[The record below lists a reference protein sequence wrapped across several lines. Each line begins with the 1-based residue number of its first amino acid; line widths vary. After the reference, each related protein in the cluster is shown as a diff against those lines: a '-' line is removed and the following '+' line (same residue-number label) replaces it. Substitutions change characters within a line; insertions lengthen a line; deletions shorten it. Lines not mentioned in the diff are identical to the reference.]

1 MEEGAVIRQNFTQ
14 DVPTLSV
21 EELQR
26 LQSDYPYFQAVRFLF
41 LKKLRRDFPERY
53 PQALQENALYAGD
66 RKALF
71 MLLEGTE
78 QTWHDLYP
86 DEKEKSETDAFGL
99 IDSFLASRSS
109 ELGKETELYPE
120 TVYRFDDTET
130 PAAAA
135 PVENSFALVDAFLDE
150 SSEGKEPQAPVITVA
165 EKPENEDSE
174 ELQDEEFLTESLA
187 KIYIKQRRYAKA
199 LEIIRKLSL
208 KYPEK
213 NIYFADQI
221 RFLEKL
227 IINIKPE

>member
-26 LQSDYPYFQAVRFLF
+26 LQSDYPYFQAVRFLY

-71 MLLEGTE
+71 MLLEGAE

-86 DEKEKSETDAFGL
+86 DEKEKPETDAFGL

-109 ELGKETELYPE
+109 ELGRETELYPE
-120 TVYRFDDTET
+120 TTYRFDDAET
-130 PAAAA
+130 PAA
-135 PVENSFALVDAFLDE
+135 PVENSFALVDAFLDASPE
-150 SSEGKEPQAPVITVA
+150 EKELQAPVIAVA
-165 EKPENEDSE
+165 EKPENEDSD

>member
-26 LQSDYPYFQAVRFLF
+26 LQSDYPYFQAVRFLY
-41 LKKLRRDFPERY
+41 LKKLRCDFPERY

-66 RKALF
+66 RKVLF
-71 MLLEGTE
+71 TLLEGAE
-78 QTWHDLYP
+78 QTWNGLYP
-86 DEKEKSETDAFGL
+86 DEKEKPETDAFGL

-109 ELGKETELYPE
+109 ELGRETELYPE
-120 TVYRFDDTET
+120 ASYRFDDAET
-130 PAAAA
+130 PAAAPA
-135 PVENSFALVDAFLDE
+135 ENSFALVDAFLDASPE
-150 SSEGKEPQAPVITVA
+150 EKEPQAPVIAVA
-165 EKPENEDSE
+165 EKPENEDSD

>member
-26 LQSDYPYFQAVRFLF
+26 LQSDYPYFQAVRFLY
-41 LKKLRRDFPERY
+41 LKKLRCDFPERY

-71 MLLEGTE
+71 TLLEGAE
-78 QTWHDLYP
+78 QTWNGLYP
-86 DEKEKSETDAFGL
+86 DEKEKPETDAFGL

-109 ELGKETELYPE
+109 ELGRETELYPE
-120 TVYRFDDTET
+120 ASYRFDDAET
-130 PAAAA
+130 PAAAPA
-135 PVENSFALVDAFLDE
+135 ENSFALVDAFLDASPE
-150 SSEGKEPQAPVITVA
+150 EKEPQAPVITVA
-165 EKPENEDSE
+165 EKPENEDSD

>member
-1 MEEGAVIRQNFTQ
+1 MEEGAVIRQNFKQ

-26 LQSDYPYFQAVRFLF
+26 LQSDYPYFQAVRFLY

-71 MLLEGTE
+71 TLLEGAE
-78 QTWHDLYP
+78 QTWHGLYP
-86 DEKEKSETDAFGL
+86 DEKEKPETDAFGL

-109 ELGKETELYPE
+109 ELGRETELYPE
-120 TVYRFDDTET
+120 ASYRFDDAET
-130 PAAAA
+130 PAAAPA
-135 PVENSFALVDAFLDE
+135 ENSFALVDAFLDASPE
-150 SSEGKEPQAPVITVA
+150 EKEPQAPVIAVA
-165 EKPENEDSE
+165 EKPENEDSD

>member
-1 MEEGAVIRQNFTQ
+1 MEEGVVIRQNFTQ

-26 LQSDYPYFQAVRFLF
+26 LQSDYPYFQAVRFLY
-41 LKKLRRDFPERY
+41 LKKLRCDFPERY

-71 MLLEGTE
+71 TLLEGAE
-78 QTWHDLYP
+78 QTWNGLYP
-86 DEKEKSETDAFGL
+86 DEKEKPETDAFGL

-109 ELGKETELYPE
+109 ELGRETELYPE
-120 TVYRFDDTET
+120 TTYRFDDAET
-130 PAAAA
+130 PAA
-135 PVENSFALVDAFLDE
+135 PVENSFALVDAFLDASPE
-150 SSEGKEPQAPVITVA
+150 EKEPQAPVITVA
-165 EKPENEDSE
+165 ENPENEDSD

>member
-1 MEEGAVIRQNFTQ
+1 MEEGAVIRQNFTR

-26 LQSDYPYFQAVRFLF
+26 LQSDYPYFQTVRFLY

-71 MLLEGTE
+71 TLLEGAE
-78 QTWHDLYP
+78 QTWIGLYP
-86 DEKEKSETDAFGL
+86 DEKEKPETDAFGL

-109 ELGKETELYPE
+109 ELGRETELYPE
-120 TVYRFDDTET
+120 TTYRFDDAET
-130 PAAAA
+130 PAAA
-135 PVENSFALVDAFLDE
+135 PVENSFTLVDAFLDASPE
-150 SSEGKEPQAPVITVA
+150 EKEPQAPVITVA
-165 EKPENEDSE
+165 EKPENEDSD

>member
-26 LQSDYPYFQAVRFLF
+26 LQSDYPYFQAVRFLY
-41 LKKLRRDFPERY
+41 LKKLRCDFPERY

-71 MLLEGTE
+71 TLLEGAE
-78 QTWHDLYP
+78 QTWNGLYP
-86 DEKEKSETDAFGL
+86 DEKEKPETDAFGL

-109 ELGKETELYPE
+109 ELGRETELYPE
-120 TVYRFDDTET
+120 ASYRFDDAET
-130 PAAAA
+130 SAAA
-135 PVENSFALVDAFLDE
+135 PVENSFALVDAFLDASPE
-150 SSEGKEPQAPVITVA
+150 EKEPQAPVITVA
-165 EKPENEDSE
+165 ENPENEDSD

>member
-1 MEEGAVIRQNFTQ
+1 MEEGAVIRQNFTR

-26 LQSDYPYFQAVRFLF
+26 LQSDYPYFQAVRFLY
-41 LKKLRRDFPERY
+41 LKKLRCDFPERY

-71 MLLEGTE
+71 TLLEGAE
-78 QTWHDLYP
+78 QTWNGLYP
-86 DEKEKSETDAFGL
+86 DEKEKPETDAFGL

-109 ELGKETELYPE
+109 ELGRETELYPE
-120 TVYRFDDTET
+120 TTYRFDDAET
-130 PAAAA
+130 PAA
-135 PVENSFALVDAFLDE
+135 PVENSFALVDAFLDASPE
-150 SSEGKEPQAPVITVA
+150 EKEPQAPVITVA
-165 EKPENEDSE
+165 ENPENEDSD

>member
-1 MEEGAVIRQNFTQ
+1 MEEGAVIRQNFTR

-26 LQSDYPYFQAVRFLF
+26 LQSDYPYFQAVRFLY

-71 MLLEGTE
+71 TLLEGAE
-78 QTWHDLYP
+78 QTWIGLYP
-86 DEKEKSETDAFGL
+86 DEKEKPETDAFGL

-109 ELGKETELYPE
+109 ELGRETELYPE
-120 TVYRFDDTET
+120 TTYRFDDAET
-130 PAAAA
+130 PAAA
-135 PVENSFALVDAFLDE
+135 PVENSFTLVDAFLDASPE
-150 SSEGKEPQAPVITVA
+150 EKEPQAPVITVA
-165 EKPENEDSE
+165 EKPENEDSD

>member
-26 LQSDYPYFQAVRFLF
+26 LQSDYPYFQAVRFLY
-41 LKKLRRDFPERY
+41 LKKLRCDFPERY

-71 MLLEGTE
+71 TLLEGAE
-78 QTWHDLYP
+78 QTWKGLYP
-86 DEKEKSETDAFGL
+86 DEKEKPETDAFGL

-109 ELGKETELYPE
+109 ELGRETELYPE
-120 TVYRFDDTET
+120 ASYRFDDAET
-130 PAAAA
+130 PAAAPA
-135 PVENSFALVDAFLDE
+135 ENSFALVDAFLDASPE
-150 SSEGKEPQAPVITVA
+150 EKEPQTLVITVA
-165 EKPENEDSE
+165 EKPENEDSD

>member
-1 MEEGAVIRQNFTQ
+1 MEEGVVIRQNFTQ
-14 DVPTLSV
+14 EVPTLSV

-26 LQSDYPYFQAVRFLF
+26 LQSDYPYFQAVRFLY

-53 PQALQENALYAGD
+53 PQALQENALYASD

-71 MLLEGTE
+71 TLLEGAE

-86 DEKEKSETDAFGL
+86 DEKEKPETDAFGL

-109 ELGKETELYPE
+109 ELGRETELYPE
-120 TVYRFDDTET
+120 ASYRFDDAET
-130 PAAAA
+130 PAAA
-135 PVENSFALVDAFLDE
+135 PVENSFALVDAFLDA
-150 SSEGKEPQAPVITVA
+150 SSEEKEPQAPVITVA
-165 EKPENEDSE
+165 EKPENEDSD

>member
-1 MEEGAVIRQNFTQ
+1 MEEGAVIRQNFKQ

-26 LQSDYPYFQAVRFLF
+26 LQSDYPYFQAVRFLY
-41 LKKLRRDFPERY
+41 LKKLRCDFPERY

-71 MLLEGTE
+71 TLLEGAE

-86 DEKEKSETDAFGL
+86 DEKEKPETDAFGL

-109 ELGKETELYPE
+109 ELGRETELYPE
-120 TVYRFDDTET
+120 ASYRFDDAET
-130 PAAAA
+130 PAAA
-135 PVENSFALVDAFLDE
+135 PVENSFALVDAFLDASPE
-150 SSEGKEPQAPVITVA
+150 EKEPQAPVIAVA
-165 EKPENEDSE
+165 EKPENEDSD
-174 ELQDEEFLTESLA
+174 ELKDEEFLTESLA